1 MKFLLTRWLI
11 LSAAFVLVILVV
23 PGIDI
28 DWTSGAVIVTAAI
41 YGIVNAFLGTI
52 LKLLSLPLMLVT
64 FGLFAIV
71 INVAILYVAAWLS
84 PLTIDNIVSAFVASI
99 ILSLV
104 TTVLEHSARRREKAR
119 T

>member
-11 LSAAFVLVILVV
+11 LSAAFVLVIAIV

-28 DWTSGAVIVTAAI
+28 DWTVGAVVITAAI
-41 YGIVNAFLGTI
+41 YGIVNAFLGRI

-71 INVAILYVAAWLS
+71 INVVLLYVAAWLS
-84 PLTIDNIVSAFVASI
+84 PLEIDGFLDALIASL

-104 TTVLEHSARRREKAR
+104 TTVMEHSARRREKAR